1 MLPGA
6 LCRAHAAVLAAQ
18 ADALATGD
26 PDAVH
31 RLRTAWRRFRAGLWL
46 LDRMQPSAATRRL
59 RAEAGRAAAIW
70 EAVRGCDVF
79 LGKRYPT

>member
-6 LCRAHAAVLAAQ
+6 LGRAHAAVLAAQ